1 MSHVTVSM
9 SKTFSLLILL
19 MLSTLLI
26 GVTTSLIIGLLVCIS
41 VLGLWVIYQSFQQE
55 RFLRWLKNSSYKIY
69 PNCYGVWKLIYS
81 SAHSL
86 LKKEDHQK
94 SNLRNNLSAFRRV
107 AKVMEDGILII
118 DDNNYIL
125 AINPRAEHYLNIR
138 QEQDCGS
145 NIINHI
151 RHPSFA
157 EYLLNGSLNETI
169 IIEDLSLDKK
179 ALEFKLLTFDTSQ
192 KIILCRDV
200 TKLRQLEVEKKDFVA
215 SASHELKTPLTII
228 KGYLETISEIEI
240 HKVEKNRML
249 AEMLL
254 QIKRMDEL
262 INDLLL
268 LSKLNKNSFKNN
280 HQTNISLLMSELSK
294 LSANVDKNQHS
305 ICFNVEDNVCV
316 YGTEEALRSAF
327 WNLINNAIIYT
338 QKGGKIEISCLK
350 SEGGKAVFAVRDNGP
365 GIEAHHIDKLT
376 ERFYRVDS
384 EDSREN
390 RGTGLGLSIVNE
402 IVQKHGASLKIESQP
417 NIGSKFSIIFL
428 PKAADVLIKNWTNE
442 Q

>member
-1 MSHVTVSM
+1 M

-26 GVTTSLIIGLLVCIS
+26 GVTTSLIIGLFVCIS
-41 VLGLWVIYQSFQQE
+41 ILGLWVIYQSFQQE
-55 RFLRWLKNSSYKIY
+55 RFLRWLKNSSYKTS

-86 LKKEDHQK
+86 LKKEDLQESK
-94 SNLRNNLSAFRRV
+94 LKNNLSAFRRV
-107 AKVMEDGILII
+107 AEVMEDGILII
-118 DDNNYIL
+118 DNNNYIL
-125 AINPRAEHYLNIR
+125 AINPRAERYLNIS

-145 NIINHI
+145 NILNHI
-151 RHPSFA
+151 RHPSFV
-157 EYLLNGSLNETI
+157 EYLLSGSLNKTI

-179 ALEFKLLTFDTSQ
+179 ALEFKLLPFDATQ

-215 SASHELKTPLTII
+215 SASHELKTPLTVIT
-228 KGYLETISEIEI
+228 GYLETISEIEI
-240 HKVEKNRML
+240 NKVEKNRML
-249 AEMLL
+249 AEMLI
-254 QIKRMDEL
+254 QTKRMDEL

-268 LSKLNKNSFKNN
+268 LSKLEKSDPIKNK
-280 HQTNISLLMSELSK
+280 HQTNISLLVSELSK

-305 ICFNVEDNVCV
+305 IYFDVEDNVFV
-316 YGTEEALRSAF
+316 SGTEDNLRSAF

-338 QKGGKIEISCLK
+338 KKGGKIEVSCLN
-350 SEGGKAVFAVRDNGP
+350 SEEGKAVFAVRDNGP

-384 EDSREN
+384 AGSRES

-417 NIGSKFSIIFL
+417 NIGSKFSIIF
-428 PKAADVLIKNWTNE
+428 PPIVTDV
-442 Q
+442 

>member
-1 MSHVTVSM
+1 MSHITVSM
-9 SKTFSLLILL
+9 FKTYSLLILV

-26 GVTTSLIIGLLVCIS
+26 GVTTSLIIGLFVCIS
-41 VLGLWVIYQSFQQE
+41 ILGLWVVYQSFQQE
-55 RFLRWLKNSSYKIY
+55 RFLRWLKNSSYKTS

-86 LKKEDHQK
+86 LKKEDLQESELK
-94 SNLRNNLSAFRRV
+94 NLSAFRRV
-107 AKVMEDGILII
+107 TEVMEDGILII
-118 DDNNYIL
+118 DNNNYIL
-125 AINPRAEHYLNIR
+125 TINPRAESYLNIR

-151 RHPSFA
+151 RHPSFV
-157 EYLLNGSLNETI
+157 EYLLSRSFSETI
-169 IIEDLSLDKK
+169 IIENLSLDKK
-179 ALEFKLLTFDTSQ
+179 ALEFKLLPFDTDQ

-215 SASHELKTPLTII
+215 SASHELKTPLTVI

-240 HKVEKNRML
+240 NENERNRML

-254 QIKRMDEL
+254 QTKRMDEL

-268 LSKLNKNSFKNN
+268 LSKLEKSYSIKNA
-280 HQTNISLLMSELSK
+280 QPTNISLLMSELSK

-305 ICFNVEDNVCV
+305 IHFNVEDNVFV
-316 YGTEEALRSAF
+316 SGTEETLRSAF

-338 QKGGKIEISCLK
+338 QKGGKIEVSCLK
-350 SEGGKAVFAVRDNGP
+350 SEGGKAVFSVSDNGP
-365 GIEAHHIDKLT
+365 GIEVHHIDKLT

-384 EDSREN
+384 TESRES

-417 NIGSKFSIIFL
+417 NIGSKFSIIFS
-428 PKAADVLIKNWTNE
+428 PIAADVFY
-442 Q
+442 

>member
-1 MSHVTVSM
+1 MSHITVSM

-41 VLGLWVIYQSFQQE
+41 ILGLWVVYQSFQQE
-55 RFLRWLKNSSYKIY
+55 RFLRWLKNSSYKIS

-86 LKKEDHQK
+86 LKKEDLQK
-94 SNLRNNLSAFRRV
+94 SKLRNNLSAFRKV
-107 AKVMEDGILII
+107 AEVMEDGILII
-118 DDNNYIL
+118 DNNNYIL
-125 AINPRAEHYLNIR
+125 EINPRAEHYLNIR

-145 NIINHI
+145 NIINYI

-157 EYLLNGSLNETI
+157 EYLLNGSINETI

-179 ALEFKLLTFDTSQ
+179 ALEFKLLTFDTNQ
-192 KIILCRDV
+192 KIILCRNV

-240 HKVEKNRML
+240 NKVEKNRML

-254 QIKRMDEL
+254 QTKRMDEL

-268 LSKLNKNSFKNN
+268 LSKLNKNSIKNN
-280 HQTNISLLMSELSK
+280 RQTNISLLMSELSK
-294 LSANVDKNQHS
+294 LSANVDKNRHS
-305 ICFNVEDNVCV
+305 IYFNVEDNVCV

-350 SEGGKAVFAVRDNGP
+350 SEGGKAVFAVCDNGP

-384 EDSREN
+384 EDSRES

-417 NIGSKFSIIFL
+417 NIGSKFSIIFS